1 MLDFGK
7 NKIIPNEEKMREYI
21 AAVVMIAFTAL
32 CFWGMNQFGFQNNP
46 HDILWSLEQGL
57 RY

>member
-1 MLDFGK
+1 
-7 NKIIPNEEKMREYI
+7 MREYI

-46 HDILWSLEQGL
+46 HDILWSLGAGL
-57 RY
+57 ALLIILLINV